1 MATAPASDGG
11 GLPQRGWVA
20 PVDDEGP
27 TVVGQGAGEGEAE
40 AA

>member
-1 MATAPASDGG
+1 MATAPATEAAAS
-11 GLPQRGWVA
+11 RSAARVA

-27 TVVGQGAGEGEAE
+27 TVVRQGTGEGEAE